1 MTQKTNPESPTSCSD
16 LTSTPNQFRDA
27 PLTQLLGTPLHDLSP
42 EELREFVAVCRT
54 KRTSPQTFKAAIVEE
69 SDVLVKRVRKG
80 KTKAVDL
87 NDLLSDL

>member
-1 MTQKTNPESPTSCSD
+1 MTQTTNPESPKSLPDS
-16 LTSTPNQFRDA
+16 TSTPNSFRDA

-69 SDVLVKRVRKG
+69 SDVIVKKVRKN
-80 KTKAVDL
+80 KKAVDL
-87 NDLLSDL
+87 TDLLADL